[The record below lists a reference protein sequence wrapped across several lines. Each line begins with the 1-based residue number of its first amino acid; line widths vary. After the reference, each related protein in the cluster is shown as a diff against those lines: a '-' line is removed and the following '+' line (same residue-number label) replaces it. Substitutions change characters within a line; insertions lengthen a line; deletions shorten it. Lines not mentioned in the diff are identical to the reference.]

1 MYSQKHIQ
9 AVLKGSNGH
18 PEPTTMLMLSV
29 RGLTDP
35 KNSFNTV
42 SIALETIEMELTN
55 MLLDIHTKYV
65 PPNYALGNISW
76 GLYIGAYVKSRI

>member
-1 MYSQKHIQ
+1 
-9 AVLKGSNGH
+9 
-18 PEPTTMLMLSV
+18 MLSV

-76 GLYIGAYVKSRI
+76 LCW